1 MSQPH
6 SFRPCALAI
15 GNFDGVHL
23 GHQALVAATVAY
35 AEQVGFTPAVLTF
48 DPHPTHIVAPQRVPL
63 MICSLAERIRLL
75 KEIGAREVH
84 VEPFTNELAALTPRE
99 FVLQVLVEKLKA
111 KAVFVG
117 ENFCFGAQK
126 AGTPDVLRTLGA
138 EFAFGTH
145 FLPPVRYR
153 HEIVSSSAIRRYL
166 SEDRVSR
173 ANRLLTRC
181 FSLSGPVV
189 SGHGIGSK
197 QTVPTLNLRPAP
209 DQLVPRGVYVT
220 ETLELPTG
228 RRWQSI
234 TNAGVRPTFGG
245 EELTVE
251 TFLLSPFEEPT
262 PVNIRVEFRRFVR
275 PEQQFPDPQS
285 LKAQILRDVRLAQM
299 YWRRVSR
306 LGKLPQAL
314 A

>member
-1 MSQPH
+1 MSEFNSPP
-6 SFRPCALAI
+6 PCALAI

-23 GHQALVAATVAY
+23 GHRALVAATVTY
-35 AEQVGFTPAVLTF
+35 AEQVGLTPAVLTF
-48 DPHPTHIVAPQRVPL
+48 DPHPKHIVAPGRVPP
-63 MICSLAERIRLL
+63 MICSLPERIRLL
-75 KEIGAREVH
+75 KEMGMGEVH
-84 VEPFTNELAALTPRE
+84 VEQFTSEVAALTPRE
-99 FVLQVLVEKLKA
+99 FVLQILIRKLNA

-117 ENFCFGAQK
+117 ENFCFGAGK
-126 AGTPDVLRTLGA
+126 AGTPDVLRALGA
-138 EFAFGTH
+138 EFGFLPY

-153 HEIVSSSAIRRYL
+153 REVVSSSAVRRYL
-166 SEDRVSR
+166 SEGWVSY
-173 ANRLLTRC
+173 ANRLLQRC

-197 QTVPTLNLRPAP
+197 QTVPTLNLRPAAN
-209 DQLVPRGVYVT
+209 QLVPRGVYVT
-220 ETLELPTG
+220 ETFETPTG

-262 PVNIRVEFRRFVR
+262 PTNIRVEFRRFIR
-275 PEQQFPDPQS
+275 REQQFPDPGR
-285 LKAQILRDVRLAQM
+285 LKTQIMRDVARAQT
-299 YWRRVSR
+299 YWRRIS
-306 LGKLPQAL
+306 KLRRPSQTL

>member
-1 MSQPH
+1 MSECK
-6 SFRPCALAI
+6 SLLPCSLAI

-35 AEQVGFTPAVLTF
+35 AGQHDLLPAVLTF
-48 DPHPTHIVAPQRVPL
+48 DPHPKQIVAPHRVPL

-75 KEIGAREVH
+75 KEIGVREVY

-99 FVLQVLVEKLKA
+99 FVSQILVEKLKV

-117 ENFCFGAQK
+117 ENFRFGAQK
-126 AGTPDVLRTLGA
+126 AGTPDVLRALSA
-138 EFAFGTH
+138 EFGFVPH

-153 HEIVSSSAIRRYL
+153 REIVSSSAVRRYL
-166 SEDRVSR
+166 SEGSVSH
-173 ANRLLTRC
+173 ANRLLGRC

-197 QTVPTLNLRPAP
+197 QTVPTLNLRPAAN
-209 DQLVPRGVYVT
+209 QLVPRGVYVT
-220 ETLELPTG
+220 ETFELPTS
-228 RRWQSI
+228 RHWQSI

-262 PVNIRVEFRRFVR
+262 PTNIRVEFRCFIR
-275 PEQQFPDPQS
+275 PEQRFPDPGS
-285 LKAQILRDVRLAQM
+285 LKAQIMRDVARAQA
-299 YWRRVSR
+299 YWRRVS
-306 LGKLPQAL
+306 LLSKPPQAL